1 MKYNRGLSGGW
12 RGDHAITKLLERRRE
27 GLLDRIWGALKYV
40 IVGMMETI
48 AFASMVGASIF
59 LSSPAGTLA
68 ILMGLL
74 VGVLGLA
81 IYEGWRI

>member
-1 MKYNRGLSGGW
+1 M
-12 RGDHAITKLLERRRE
+12 E
-27 GLLDRIWGALKYV
+27 LDKVWLTLKYV

-48 AFASMVGASIF
+48 AITSMIAASIF

-68 ILMGLL
+68 ILMGLV

-81 IYEGWRI
+81 IYDGWRA

>member
-1 MKYNRGLSGGW
+1 MRIEGSW
-12 RGDHAITKLLERRRE
+12 RAAPSITLLERRSADP
-27 GLLDRIWGALKYV
+27 LDRIWHSLKYI
-40 IVGMMETI
+40 IVGMME
-48 AFASMVGASIF
+48 AVSFSSMLGASIF

-81 IYEGWRI
+81 IYDGWRV

>member
-1 MKYNRGLSGGW
+1 MKSRIEGRSVDLSP
-12 RGDHAITKLLERRRE
+12 ITLLERRLGGRLE
-27 GLLDRIWGALKYV
+27 LDKVWLTLKYV

-48 AFASMVGASIF
+48 AITSMIAASIF

-68 ILMGLL
+68 ILMGLV

-81 IYEGWRI
+81 IYDGWRA